1 MKQPTHP
8 SGGWVPAKAH
18 ASFTQ
23 GVDYEAMISNGF
35 QPHLSVLFLFHRATT
50 QHLSQTLQVWHI
62 YLPTLTIIDP
72 NVSNYGIHGVFG
84 YSIYPCQY
92 TLGLQPY
99 PQVPWYSAPLAPTP
113 VPPSKRRWDRSPIG
127 RCQPFPYPGAPFPCF
142 PIGRSAAQWAFL
154 LRPGSAKM
162 KVVTWRSFGAPSR
175 CSKGTGVSEVRW
187 H

>member
-1 MKQPTHP
+1 MQCSSCLQQVTPGDPDNPMKQPTHP

-113 VPPSKRRWDRSPIG
+113 VPPSKRRWDRSPKNKK
-127 RCQPFPYPGAPFPCF
+127 P
-142 PIGRSAAQWAFL
+142 
-154 LRPGSAKM
+154 
-162 KVVTWRSFGAPSR
+162 
-175 CSKGTGVSEVRW
+175 GTGTEPKTSKVHNCSACHVADPPNNGFLGGLQQSA
-187 H
+187 